1 MQSKAIEVVSERW
14 RRIVLFGIALML
26 ASTACG
32 CGDDKPVVSDANK
45 LFIEASKLIGEGQKQ
60 AALDKLNESIASEPL
75 LWSYR
80 ERAKLLLEMGRDQ
93 DALKDCDA
101 ALQLAPEDPDLL
113 WLKGEI
119 AKPAAQRFQG
129 KFKTPPSSNR

>member
-1 MQSKAIEVVSERW
+1 MQSKAIEVVSERL
-14 RRIVLFGIALML
+14 RRIVLFGIALTL

-32 CGDDKPVVSDANK
+32 CGGDRPIVSDANK

-80 ERAKLLLEMGRDQ
+80 ERAKLLLEMGRDE
-93 DALKDCDA
+93 DALNDCDA
-101 ALQLAPEDPDLL
+101 ALNIASEDPDLL

>member
-14 RRIVLFGIALML
+14 RRIVLFGIALTL